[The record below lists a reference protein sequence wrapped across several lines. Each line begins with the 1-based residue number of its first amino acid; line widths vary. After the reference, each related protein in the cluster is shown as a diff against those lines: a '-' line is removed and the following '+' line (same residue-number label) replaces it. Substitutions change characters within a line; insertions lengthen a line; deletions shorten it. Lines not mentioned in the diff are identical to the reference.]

1 MLEGGHDYQ
10 FIKFI
15 VKNKYGEGD
24 ISTYNRKDEDKNP
37 NKTETYF
44 LETSS
49 KIINIILGNLQ

>member
-37 NKTETYF
+37 NKTETNF
-44 LETSS
+44 
-49 KIINIILGNLQ
+49 